1 MQRVAKMRSSVLKY
15 GKPSTLATSRE
26 SASALAESVWISTS
40 LKKKR
45 KKGNKLQYI
54 YSGNH
59 GHFLYRYFCFIYYHL
74 PTGTYC

>member
-40 LKKKR
+40 LKKT
-45 KKGNKLQYI
+45 KKKESAMY
-54 YSGNH
+54 
-59 GHFLYRYFCFIYYHL
+59 
-74 PTGTYC
+74 

>member
-40 LKKKR
+40 LKKQ
-45 KKGNKLQYI
+45 KKGNKMQCI
-54 YSGNH
+54 NSRNH
-59 GHFLYRYFCFIYYHL
+59 GNLHRYFVLSTIIC
-74 PTGTYC
+74 